1 MESDPRHIALRILLH
16 WHRASHTLDHAIH
29 AHSRQLDQLE
39 TKDRNFC
46 NALIFGVLRQRES
59 MDRIIGHFSKS
70 PIKKIK
76 PKPLY
81 LLRIG
86 IYQIV
91 HMDRIP
97 DFAAIDTT
105 VEIGKKTCGKP
116 TAGFINAVLRK
127 AATRHHEIELPDKDR
142 DPADFIGI
150 EYSLPLWLA
159 KRWLDRYGFD
169 PTVRL
174 CEQISTI
181 PSITL
186 RTNTLKTD
194 RATLAGQL
202 SEEAGHVLPTSFA
215 RNGLRFS
222 NPASAISDLTTF
234 QQGWFQIQDEAAQIV
249 TEFMDPRSGERILDA
264 CAGLGGK
271 TGHIAQLM
279 DNSGSV
285 TALDIASKKLV
296 QLEQEARRL
305 GYTNIRTRAADLTR
319 MTIRDFDTFFD
330 RVLVDAPC
338 TGLGVIQRNPDT
350 KWKRT
355 IHDITRLCSRQK
367 KILNAAA
374 NLVKPGGVLV
384 YAVCS
389 CEPEENEHVIQAFLS
404 KRKDYT
410 IDREINGSGLSELM
424 TPDGFIKT
432 YPQTNHMDG
441 FFAARLKRK
450 QTS

>member
-1 MESDPRHIALRILLH
+1 MENDPRHTALRILLH
-16 WHRASHTLDHAIH
+16 WHKASHTLDHAIH
-29 AHSRQLDQLE
+29 AHSRQLNQLE
-39 TKDRNFC
+39 SKDRNFC

-59 MDRIIGHFSKS
+59 MDRIIGHFSKN
-70 PIKKIK
+70 PIQKIK

-97 DFAAIDTT
+97 DFAAIDTA
-105 VEIGKKTCGKP
+105 VEIGKKSCGKP

-127 AATRHHEIELPDKDR
+127 AATQHHEIELPDKDR
-142 DPADFIGI
+142 DPAAFIGI

-234 QQGWFQIQDEAAQIV
+234 QQGWFQIQDEAAQVV
-249 TEFMDPRSGERILDA
+249 TEFMDPRPGERILDA

-285 TALDIASKKLV
+285 TALDFASKKLV

-319 MTIRDFDTFFD
+319 
-330 RVLVDAPC
+330 
-338 TGLGVIQRNPDT
+338 
-350 KWKRT
+350 
-355 IHDITRLCSRQK
+355 
-367 KILNAAA
+367 
-374 NLVKPGGVLV
+374 
-384 YAVCS
+384 
-389 CEPEENEHVIQAFLS
+389 
-404 KRKDYT
+404 
-410 IDREINGSGLSELM
+410 IDRKSVV
-424 TPDGFIKT
+424 
-432 YPQTNHMDG
+432 
-441 FFAARLKRK
+441 
-450 QTS
+450 